1 VKPSGKKQPSLF
13 APPASAQP
21 LAARMRPATL
31 EEFLGQEHLLGP
43 GKALGELIRRGEVSS
58 MIFWGPPGS
67 GKTTLAFLIARYT
80 EREFVPFSAVTE
92 GVPRVREIIAEAE
105 ERLAQY
111 GRRTILFCDEIHRF
125 NRAQQDAFLPHVE
138 RGTIALIGATTEN
151 PSFEITGALLS
162 RTRVFVLEPLTEEHI
177 KDLLLRALRDEERG
191 LGRLKLTLEDD
202 ALALLCREAD
212 GDARRAL
219 QALEAAAEYV
229 TGSAGRDA
237 GSRSRAPAD
246 AKGRTHAVRREDP
259 EQPRGPETGGAEEQ
273 GRTRAVGR
281 EDPEGPRGPETGAA
295 QNRITAAVVADA
307 LQKRFA
313 KYDKGGEEHYNLISA
328 LHKAMRG
335 SDPDGSLYWL
345 ARMIDGGE
353 DPLYIARR
361 VVRAA
366 SEDVGLAD
374 PRALTIALAAK
385 DTLHFLGQPEG
396 ELALAEAVVYI
407 ATAPKSN
414 RVYEAWGRALAA
426 AREHP
431 AEGVPLHIRN
441 APTDLMKE
449 LGYGKGYEYAHA
461 VPEAYTPQ
469 EYLPPVLKGTK
480 FYDPSQFG
488 FEKDVAKRIEWW
500 EGLKKRAGGS
510 VDSSPEAG

>member
-1 VKPSGKKQPSLF
+1 
-13 APPASAQP
+13 
-21 LAARMRPATL
+21 MRPASL

-177 KDLLLRALRDEERG
+177 KTLVRRALADGDRG
-191 LGRLKLTLEDD
+191 LGKLKLTLDD
-202 ALALLCREAD
+202 EALALLCREAD

-219 QALEAAAEYV
+219 QALEAASEFV
-229 TGSAGRDA
+229 TGSP
-237 GSRSRAPAD
+237 SRAPAD
-246 AKGRTHAVRREDP
+246 AKGRTRA
-259 EQPRGPETGGAEEQ
+259 GGEADVG
-273 GRTRAVGR
+273 GRSMASAGAKGRSRAVGR
-281 EDPEGPRGPETGAA
+281 EDPERPQGPESGAA
-295 QNRITAAVVADA
+295 GVITAAVVADA

-500 EGLKKRAGGS
+500 EGLKKKARDAS
-510 VDSSPEAG
+510 